1 MDSINGSTLSS
12 WFIDWYYNWKDM
24 VINNETK
31 WTRLYCKTLDEV
43 ETAIKNKRFIHSQ
56 IVLGIKRMIE
66 NRSTSDM
73 CLEIW
78 CIETYSSMWV
88 SIRLSDAVNSLQK
101 ILAFLE
107 SMEEYEDCQEIADLI
122 EAVEVLTLE
131 KSPLGA
137 SGLE

>member
-1 MDSINGSTLSS
+1 
-12 WFIDWYYNWKDM
+12 M

-101 ILAFLE
+101 ILSFLE

-122 EAVEVLTLE
+122 EAVGVLTLE

>member
-12 WFIDWYYNWKDM
+12 WFIDWYNNWKNM

-101 ILAFLE
+101 ILSFLE

-122 EAVEVLTLE
+122 EAVGVLTLE